1 MVVKSPPPIVYIV
14 LGLLL
19 LWGGHRAWRA
29 GYVRWPQGIPLP
41 QVSLPRLGGGV
52 GVGSQDLLL
61 TSGERTLFADSS
73 PTATAAAELLRQ
85 GNLSAAISVLEM
97 GLQSNR
103 NDPEARI
110 FLNNARAQQQG
121 SPLSLAVVVPI
132 SSNPNRAKETLRGVA
147 QAQEELF
154 QQGGIGGRLLRVVIA
169 DDGDNPERAAA
180 VAKALV
186 AQPEILGVIGH
197 NTSDAT
203 LAAAEVYQPAGLAM
217 ISSTSTSTRISM
229 LGDAIFRTVP
239 SDQVAGTQLAR
250 YALNTLRL
258 QRVAIFYNP
267 NSAYSSSLRD
277 AFASTLTSEGGIVLA
292 EFDLSASDFNPQASL
307 QRAVGQG
314 SQVAFLAPT
323 ASVAEKAL
331 AVARENAATGRPLAL
346 LGGDVLF
353 SLATLQDGGA
363 AVEGLVVAVPWHPQV
378 PRNRGFAQ
386 AAAQLWGGQVNWRT
400 ALAYDATRVFLQAF
414 SQGATSRNAVLARL
428 QDPNFLLQDGASGE
442 VRFLPSGDRNA
453 PNVLVRVEPGNRSG
467 TGYDFVPLP

>member
-41 QVSLPRLGGGV
+41 QVSLPGLGGGA
-52 GVGSQDLLL
+52 QDLLL

-314 SQVAFLAPT
+314 AQVAFLAPT

-331 AVARENAATGRPLAL
+331 AVARENAVAGKPLAL

-353 SLATLQDGGA
+353 SLTTLQEGGA

-386 AAAQLWGGQVNWRT
+386 KAAQLWGGQVSWRT

-453 PNVLVRVEPGNRSG
+453 PYVLVRVEPGNRSG